1 MMKWPV
7 ITGFIVT
14 VILASGCIGSGP
26 PPQGKLA
33 VVNHEMTRGESGGVA
48 VQVTVKNTGMA
59 TAELAQVTAS
69 FYDADKG
76 LIDSS
81 SDSVMNLGP
90 GETWDFEI
98 TCQGTRCSQVSSYE
112 IEIIAGT
119 SSGGL

>member
-7 ITGFIVT
+7 IASIIVA

-26 PPQGKLA
+26 PLQGKLT
-33 VVNHEMTRGESGGVA
+33 VVNHEIIRGESGGVA

-59 TAELAQVTAS
+59 TAELAQVTVS
-69 FYDADKG
+69 FYDAEKG
-76 LIDSS
+76 LVDSS

-98 TCQGTRCSQVSSYE
+98 SCQGTRCSQVSSCE
-112 IEIIAGT
+112 IETMAGT
-119 SSGGL
+119 SSGWL